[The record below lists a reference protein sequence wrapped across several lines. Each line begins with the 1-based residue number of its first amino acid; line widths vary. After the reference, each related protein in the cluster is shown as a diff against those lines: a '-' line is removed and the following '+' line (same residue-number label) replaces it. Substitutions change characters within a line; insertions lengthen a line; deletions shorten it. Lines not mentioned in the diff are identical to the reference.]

1 MDDDGSWEDANAGGP
16 PPAWTP
22 IEEAIEPASS
32 DRPRTMAQRI
42 LEAAAW
48 IVGVLALAFFGRV
61 YALVSG
67 PRTLSAEEIGRLVG
81 GIVGAVIVGLFV
93 RWLVVRSRH
102 RGRVRSPWILVVA
115 ILVLLLGVGN
125 QPRVGAAGVPAVSI
139 DTYVTIGSPYA
150 LATPN
155 PDETDRF
162 ATQLAKATSGAY
174 EVRRVLQAGQLV
186 GYLVVA
192 DLGTDD
198 SADYR
203 RGMEQGFMDDG
214 GVEAHEGSVA
224 GRPVVVGTRT
234 EGAVAMWVEPPFALT
249 VYGADTA
256 SAEGLAAAVMA
267 AYK

>member
-1 MDDDGSWEDANAGGP
+1 MDEDGSWEDADAGGP

-22 IEEAIEPASS
+22 IEEAIEPAGVE
-32 DRPRTMAQRI
+32 RPRTTAQRI

-61 YALVSG
+61 YALLSG

-81 GIVGAVIVGLFV
+81 SIVGAVIIGLLA
-93 RWLVVRSRH
+93 RWLVVRIRH
-102 RGRVRSPWILVVA
+102 RGRIRSPWILVVA
-115 ILVLLLGVGN
+115 IVVLLFGVGN
-125 QPRVGAAGVPAVSI
+125 QPPVGAPGVAAVSI
-139 DTYVTIGSPYA
+139 GSYVTIGSPYA
-150 LATPN
+150 LAAPN
-155 PDETDRF
+155 ADETDRF
-162 ATQLAKATSGAY
+162 GSQLARATTGAY
-174 EVRRVLQAGQLV
+174 EIRRVLKAGQLV

-198 SADYR
+198 SAEYR
-203 RGMEQGFMDDG
+203 RGMEQGFIDDG
-214 GVEAHEGSVA
+214 GVETHEATVA
-224 GRPVVVGTRT
+224 GRPVVIGTRT

>member
-1 MDDDGSWEDANAGGP
+1 MDDDAGWEVGNSAGP
-16 PPAWTP
+16 PHAWTP
-22 IEEAIEPASS
+22 IEEAIEPPSS
-32 DRPRTMAQRI
+32 ERPRTTAQRI
-42 LEAAAW
+42 IEAAAW

-93 RWLVVRSRH
+93 RWLVVRIRR

-115 ILVLLLGVGN
+115 ILVLLFRVGN
-125 QPRVGAAGVPAVSI
+125 QPPVGASGASAVSI
-139 DTYVTIGSPYA
+139 GSYVRIGAPYA

-155 PDETDRF
+155 ADETQRF
-162 ATQLAKATSGAY
+162 GTAITKATSGAY
-174 EVRRVLQAGQLV
+174 DVRRVLKAGQLV

-203 RGMEQGFMDDG
+203 RGIEQGFMDDG
-214 GVEAHEGSVA
+214 GVEAHEATVA
-224 GRPVVVGTRT
+224 GRPVVIGTRT